1 MLKSLAALALV
12 VAPVAHAQVVFLPLA
27 AETAA
32 EASTSAPSAPAAT
45 PATTLTAT
53 APPQG
58 WGLAGDALTVG
69 AGGVG
74 AVLGVAALYGAAAV
88 AGGDGSLPVASLAV
102 PVLVP
107 GLAAGA
113 AAAVQPNADVLD
125 IAAPAVGASLGT
137 VVGSVSGIAL
147 LAFAPEVAQGGVGG
161 AVVMVGGLVGGALA
175 GTAGGVVLAHAFDDG
190 E

>member
-1 MLKSLAALALV
+1 MLKSLAALALF
-12 VAPVAHAQVVFLPLA
+12 VAPLAHAQVVFLPLA
-27 AETAA
+27 AEAPAA
-32 EASTSAPSAPAAT
+32 EATPATSTT

-88 AGGDGSLPVASLAV
+88 AGGDGSLPAASLAV

-113 AAAVQPNADVLD
+113 AAAVQPNAGVLD
-125 IAAPAVGASLGT
+125 IAAPAVGASVGT
-137 VVGSVSGIAL
+137 VVGGVSGIA
-147 LAFAPEVAQGGVGG
+147 AVALVPGISEGVGG
-161 AVVMVGGLVGGALA
+161 VVAMAGGLVGGALA
-175 GTAGGVVLAHAFDDG
+175 GTAGGVVLAHAFDDDG